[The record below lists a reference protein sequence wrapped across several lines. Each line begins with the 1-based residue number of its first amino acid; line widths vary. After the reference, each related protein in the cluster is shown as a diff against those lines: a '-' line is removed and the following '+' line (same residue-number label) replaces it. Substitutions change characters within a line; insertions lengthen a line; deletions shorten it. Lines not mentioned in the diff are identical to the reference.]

1 MDSNQA
7 REHFENSG
15 LSYSVL
21 DESDIFLLF
30 YFLAI
35 ELKGFVMS
43 PHVYAKKGNLKINQS
58 KSKTV
63 ITSKGLITCEIEVQ
77 GPYFSNREAITF
89 NESRFIGFAG
99 WADDVNKQVFIDAF
113 VKWVDHLTKQAD

>member
-1 MDSNQA
+1 MNSDKA
-7 REHFENSG
+7 REYFESSG
-15 LSYSVL
+15 LQYSVL

-30 YFLAI
+30 HFLSK

-43 PHVYAKKGNLKINQS
+43 PHVYEKKGNLKINQS

-63 ITSKGLITCEIEVQ
+63 VTSKGLITCEIEVQ

-89 NESRFIGFAG
+89 NESGFVGFAG

-113 VKWVDHLTKQAD
+113 VKWVDHLTKQSD